1 MFNARSIVNKTAYLN
16 SFIQQNKYNL
26 IFIVETWLNKLL
38 DNFDSLVCPH
48 GYNIIR
54 KDRHNKKGG
63 GVLLIY
69 KSTLRIIDVTNNQ
82 NNLFLEHICVDV
94 IFSSQKRKTSLYRF
108 CCCYIPPD
116 LSKDDSFI
124 LLFCNILKK
133 YIENHPIFILGDF
146 IFPGIDWSLY
156 SSSCK
161 SDKVFLDFCLQNNL
175 YQHVFEQ
182 THTSGSTLDLL
193 FTNDLA
199 HGLLDSVRVLPSLSS
214 TCDHNIIMASI
225 FVVNHDSLTT
235 INTAYPCYKRG
246 NYKKICEALHNISW
260 DYICAISHYNVQEI
274 YDKFLHI

>member
-94 IFSSQKRKTSLYRF
+94 IFSSQKHKTFVYRF
-108 CCCYIPPD
+108 CCCYCSVVPPR
-116 LSKDDSFI
+116 SF
-124 LLFCNILKK
+124 
-133 YIENHPIFILGDF
+133 
-146 IFPGIDWSLY
+146 
-156 SSSCK
+156 
-161 SDKVFLDFCLQNNL
+161 Q
-175 YQHVFEQ
+175 
-182 THTSGSTLDLL
+182 
-193 FTNDLA
+193 
-199 HGLLDSVRVLPSLSS
+199 R
-214 TCDHNIIMASI
+214 
-225 FVVNHDSLTT
+225 
-235 INTAYPCYKRG
+235 
-246 NYKKICEALHNISW
+246 
-260 DYICAISHYNVQEI
+260 
-274 YDKFLHI
+274 